1 MAFGAKI
8 RLSVDTSKESHFRK
22 EIQDY
27 VNKATVNNPIKLKHF
42 SVSITKERQKMLMR
56 DLQAY
61 LSEDKTLV
69 LKIGKID
76 ATGAVN
82 KLRQQLQTMLS
93 GLSITGL
100 KIGRAHV

>member
-42 SVSITKERQKMLMR
+42 SVSINNIRA
-56 DLQAY
+56 LQAVW
-61 LSEDKTLV
+61 D
-69 LKIGKID
+69 
-76 ATGAVN
+76 
-82 KLRQQLQTMLS
+82 
-93 GLSITGL
+93 
-100 KIGRAHV
+100 